1 MDPKP
6 RSQQPGPPTVAPASE
21 ERRVD
26 VHERTTLVPPHD
38 VEAYAREHSVEPGE
52 DAAAL
57 AAAQSAVLKSAIRPA
72 PIPREAVGEDLE
84 RDMLEHLASKDYA
97 AALMLAESVLQHD
110 PAHEKALLCRK
121 NCQLLL
127 ERKYVES
134 MGSLRSVP
142 VACVDVAELRARS
155 LDARAAFAFSL
166 VDGVSNLETILDVSA
181 MPRLDALR
189 LLYELMLEGVIRF
202 E

>member
-1 MDPKP
+1 M
-6 RSQQPGPPTVAPASE
+6 G
-21 ERRVD
+21 

-38 VEAYAREHSVEPGE
+38 VEAYAREHSAGPGE
-52 DAAAL
+52 DAAATL
-57 AAAQSAVLKSAIRPA
+57 AADRSKVESAMRPA

-84 RDMLEHLASKDYA
+84 RDMFDHLASKDYA
-97 AALMLAESVLQHD
+97 SALMLAESVLQQE
-110 PAHEKALLCRK
+110 PTHEKALLCRS

-134 MGSLRSVP
+134 MGSLQCVP
-142 VACVDVAELRARS
+142 VTCVDAAELRARA
-155 LDARAAFAFSL
+155 LDARAGFAFSL